1 LDGFFL
7 TSSARNHQVNRGPS
21 TCISNLRAN
30 KFSGIFKQSAIHL
43 IPPSIINCGIYYCLY
58 IPSFLFDGC
67 FISRRESLSL
77 SKGVNHQV
85 KRRKA
90 NKCEWMKEKNQ
101 TKQKRWWAKD
111 EKLSSSS
118 SSIFS
123 FVLLFFLNISDVRE
137 REMLHS

>member
-67 FISRRESLSL
+67 FISRRESVSL

-90 NKCEWMKEKNQ
+90 NKCEWMKERNQ
-101 TKQKRWWAKD
+101 TKQKRWWAKE
-111 EKLSSSS
+111 EKLSSS